1 MSVNKAFS
9 NRLLCGVS
17 RSEVSPLLVDNA
29 AKKIVDSTGAFKIY
43 TIIATKDIQ
52 QWHFLQNMDDAI
64 YPYIYLS
71 IWARH
76 SFQGVRGYNQEQQL
90 VYADFNCDGILVSSF
105 HGMARLFIFKLVR

>member
-29 AKKIVDSTGAFKIY
+29 AKKIVDSTGAFKVY
-43 TIIATKDIQ
+43 TIIATKDI

-64 YPYIYLS
+64 YLSIYLS

-76 SFQGVRGYNQEQQL
+76 SF
-90 VYADFNCDGILVSSF
+90 
-105 HGMARLFIFKLVR
+105 